1 MLLFEYRDV
10 STWIGIPK
18 EVPVLEVS
26 SALVD
31 RALADGAVS
40 DDDSSCPAPLDSIML
55 DKALAVCTG
64 AIKNA
69 GVVDPTTE
77 SNVINWLQH
86 LELVD
91 IMETGEIVLAREA
104 VKHGVSLSGDVLER
118 SLRDQRTTLEVQED
132 LHSLGW
138 AFVDDFRG
146 AEISIKK
153 ACLDNPS
160 SYFALLTHFADALK
174 PYDEDGFFHH
184 KQSEQYYKTIETAI
198 THHPDEIVDVPTYK
212 PNAFYLELQKFLA
225 GDVEQDPRVE
235 LDLEKNRRRFVTNS
249 HLHLMQKEYRLA
261 CQCQSFRGN
270 VGLRL
275 GR

>member
-1 MLLFEYRDV
+1 M
-10 STWIGIPK
+10 
-18 EVPVLEVS
+18 
-26 SALVD
+26 D

-40 DDDSSCPAPLDSIML
+40 DDDLSCPPPLDSIML
-55 DKALAVCTG
+55 EKALTVCAG
-64 AIKNA
+64 AIRNA
-69 GVVDPTTE
+69 GVVEPTTD
-77 SNVINWLQH
+77 STVINWLQH

-132 LHSLGW
+132 LCSLGW
-138 AFVDDFRG
+138 ALVDDFRLAG
-146 AEISIKK
+146 ISIKK

-160 SYFALLTHFADALK
+160 SYFALLTHFDDALK

-184 KQSEQYYKTIETAI
+184 KQSGQYYKTIETAI

-225 GDVEQDPRVE
+225 GDVEQDPRDD
-235 LDLEKNRRRFVTNS
+235 LDMEKPKRRFVAKTWV
-249 HLHLMQKEYRLA
+249 A
-261 CQCQSFRGN
+261 CTCTFLVHMS
-270 VGLRL
+270 
-275 GR
+275 